1 MGGGRRGTQQFMENY
16 HCNSTAVAGRDLDE
30 GDKIILPPS
39 ALDKLARMNVEYPM
53 LFEIMNPNVEKRTHC
68 GVLEFSAE
76 EGFCYLPLW
85 MMENLFVSKI
95 LGIILIYRFLSY
107 FPSPLQLEEGQFIT
121 VKNVSLPKATFV
133 KFQAQSC
140 DFLEVANPRALLE
153 VALRK
158 YTCLT
163 EGDMICIPH
172 KNIKFYLEVRDV
184 QPNGAASIIETDCN
198 VDFDEP
204 VGYKDSKYEK
214 KEQKESGSNGSGTGG
229 SAITRPLQKAKAD
242 TTDESEANKFK
253 PFAGAPKR
261 IDGKLPP
268 SVQQAKLSVGES
280 KGESKSSEPAAD
292 SKAPPV
298 VPSYQSKIGDK
309 FSKKKSAV
317 SAFGGAGYKLSG

>member
-1 MGGGRRGTQQFMENY
+1 M
-16 HCNSTAVAGRDLDE
+16 
-30 GDKIILPPS
+30 
-39 ALDKLARMNVEYPM
+39 
-53 LFEIMNPNVEKRTHC
+53 
-68 GVLEFSAE
+68 
-76 EGFCYLPLW
+76 
-85 MMENLFVSKI
+85 
-95 LGIILIYRFLSY
+95 
-107 FPSPLQLEEGQFIT
+107 
-121 VKNVSLPKATFV
+121 KNVSLPKATFV

-204 VGYKDSKYEK
+204 LGYKDSKYAQYEK
-214 KEQKESGSNGSGTGG
+214 KEQKESGSNGSSTGG
-229 SAITRPLQKAKAD
+229 SAIVRPLQKAKAD
-242 TTDESEANKFK
+242 AAEEADANKFK

-268 SVQQAKLSVGES
+268 SVQQAKLSGGES
-280 KGESKSSEPAAD
+280 KGESKASEPAAD
-292 SKAPPV
+292 PKAPPV
-298 VPSYQSKIGDK
+298 APTYQSRIGDK

-317 SAFGGAGYKLSG
+317 SAFGGAGHKLSG